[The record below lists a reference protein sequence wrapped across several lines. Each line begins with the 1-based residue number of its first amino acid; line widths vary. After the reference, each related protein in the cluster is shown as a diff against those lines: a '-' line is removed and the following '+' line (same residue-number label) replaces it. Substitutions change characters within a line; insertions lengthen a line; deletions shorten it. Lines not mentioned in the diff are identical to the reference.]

1 VSSPIRFCVPDD
13 HPPVYQDFPEDLDP
27 LRERGEVTVFTS
39 RQDSPEELITRL
51 TGVTA
56 LVNVRAYSIFDA
68 RTLDALPDL
77 EMISV
82 LGTGTDN
89 IDLAAASARGVA
101 VANAPGA
108 NAVSVAEHTML
119 LLLAAARHLGK
130 VDRAMHE
137 GRWEHHLGME
147 LRGRTLGLLGLG
159 AIGREVAG
167 MARGFGMRVVG
178 WSFRHDPD
186 RAREVGVELLER
198 DEVIRQADA
207 LSLHLRLTPET
218 EHIIG
223 ERELGMMKRGAL
235 LVNTARAALVDE
247 AALIDAVRRGQLAAV
262 GLDVFAPEPLPADS
276 PLRDLENAVLTPHLA
291 WVTEAASAR
300 LRRVPVDNI
309 LAYLDGQPR
318 NVVNATALNH
328 PRPRSA
334 SGGRS

>member
-1 VSSPIRFCVPDD
+1 MSSPIRFCVPDD

-27 LRERGEVTVFTS
+27 LRARGEVAVFAS
-39 RQDSPEELITRL
+39 RQASPEELIARL
-51 TGVTA
+51 EGVRA
-56 LVNVRAYSIFDA
+56 LINVRAYSIFDA

-89 IDLAAASARGVA
+89 IDLAAAGERGVA

-119 LLLAAARHLGK
+119 LLLAAARRLGI
-130 VDRAMHE
+130 VDRAMHD

-178 WSFRHDPD
+178 WSVRHDPE
-186 RAREVGVELLER
+186 RAREMGVELLER

-207 LSLHLRLTPET
+207 LSLHLRLTPDT
-218 EHIIG
+218 EHMIG
-223 ERELGMMKRGAL
+223 RRELGLMKRGAL

-247 AALIDAVRRGQLAAV
+247 AALIDAVRSGQLAAV
-262 GLDVFAPEPLPADS
+262 GLDVFAPEPLPPDS
-276 PLRDLENAVLTPHLA
+276 PLRSLEDAILTPHLA

-300 LRRVPVDNI
+300 LRRVPVENI
-309 LAYLDGQPR
+309 LAYLDGHPQ
-318 NVVNATALNH
+318 NVVNPAALDH
-328 PRPRSA
+328 RRHRGA
-334 SGGRS
+334 SGERS